1 MENLAAEAVI
11 NFRTA
16 FLVRKQ
22 YRVYHAKIGTID
34 TLLCR
39 VCHLILIYY
48 RDKEHKHADSLLF
61 VPNKSF
67 SLLMI
72 NDDFWP
78 KSGMQ
83 LVSRKKFQHGAFF
96 EPYCVKRGA
105 KRLKFL
111 FGMHIAQIL
120 KNTQRAKDLLQ
131 RRVAACLMRCT
142 NGGYYYFCRLNKS
155 YFLPF
160 FPSVI
165 FGQTTLQK
173 KCQSLQ
179 LLDWWWQV

>member
-22 YRVYHAKIGTID
+22 YRVFHARIGTID
-34 TLLCR
+34 MLLCR

-83 LVSRKKFQHGAFF
+83 LVTRKNIFSM
-96 EPYCVKRGA
+96 EPFLSLTA
-105 KRLKFL
+105 LK
-111 FGMHIAQIL
+111 GVQNI
-120 KNTQRAKDLLQ
+120 
-131 RRVAACLMRCT
+131 
-142 NGGYYYFCRLNKS
+142 
-155 YFLPF
+155 
-160 FPSVI
+160 
-165 FGQTTLQK
+165 
-173 KCQSLQ
+173 
-179 LLDWWWQV
+179 